1 MTDDIELKI
10 FQRIVNFWTRFL
22 FLHDFHTKKY
32 QTYFFFLLTVGEID
46 DDIELPTSPVSP
58 EELQAAIIQ
67 ETTMA
72 VAVKSEIVPTT
83 TKSQQKSIEELSSL
97 GVGTFSIDKDTAKNM
112 ASGRFVKRI
121 KIKRCGKCKVNFL
134 FRMLNFL
141 SLFLFYPLLLISFS
155 WKLVCM
161 YSSFFR
167 NKAYHTD

>member
-1 MTDDIELKI
+1 MYVTFSI
-10 FQRIVNFWTRFL
+10 L
-22 FLHDFHTKKY
+22 FSIIIYKKY
-32 QTYFFFLLTVGEID
+32 ILSKLFFLLITLGEIKAMGLGEID

-83 TKSQQKSIEELSSL
+83 TKSQQKSIQELSSL

-121 KIKRCGKCKVNFL
+121 KVKRCGKCKVH
-134 FRMLNFL
+134 FR
-141 SLFLFYPLLLISFS
+141 
-155 WKLVCM
+155 
-161 YSSFFR
+161 FFP
-167 NKAYHTD
+167 H

>member
-1 MTDDIELKI
+1 MIVTNLHGNTYFLRCLSL
-10 FQRIVNFWTRFL
+10 FQFL
-22 FLHDFHTKKY
+22 FFSLLLFKKKIY
-32 QTYFFFLLTVGEID
+32 ISNLFFPLITLDEID
-46 DDIELPTSPVSP
+46 ADIELPTSPVSP

-83 TKSQQKSIEELSSL
+83 TKSQQKSIQELSSL

-134 FRMLNFL
+134 
-141 SLFLFYPLLLISFS
+141 SFY
-155 WKLVCM
+155 V
-161 YSSFFR
+161 R
-167 NKAYHTD
+167 